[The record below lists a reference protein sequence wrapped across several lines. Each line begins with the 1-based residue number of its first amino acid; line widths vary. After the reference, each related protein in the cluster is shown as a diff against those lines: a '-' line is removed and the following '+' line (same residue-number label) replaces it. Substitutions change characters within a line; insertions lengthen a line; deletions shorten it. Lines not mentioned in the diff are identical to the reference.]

1 MPSLGGSWMN
11 DWELLAV
18 GFRRGIVVP
27 ALLWFMIGCS
37 ILSWTIIVRTWLNQ
51 RRERDGYRRIR
62 QQLHDAGLS
71 DFWRRVTQ
79 VAPSSSGA
87 WRILRVGLDQHASI
101 ANTPSSVDRIRVAVK
116 GSVVHEVERL
126 QSTLPMLASLSSVSP
141 YIGLFGTVWGVMDAF
156 GAFGGLDQETALA
169 QVAPGIAQALVATGL
184 GLAVAIPAAFAYNLF
199 LAQAGRLADGFDLI
213 GEEVLARITESAVLQ
228 PGVARCP

>member
-1 MPSLGGSWMN
+1 MN

-37 ILSWTIIVRTWLNQ
+37 ILSWTIIVRTWFNQ
-51 RRERDGYRRIR
+51 RRERNGYRRIR
-62 QQLHDAGLS
+62 QQLRDAGLS
-71 DFWRRVTQ
+71 EFWRRVTQ
-79 VAPSSSGA
+79 IAPSNNGASRILCTSLDQHGSIANAPSS
-87 WRILRVGLDQHASI
+87 VE
-101 ANTPSSVDRIRVAVK
+101 RIRVVVK
-116 GSVVHEVERL
+116 GAVIHEVERL
-126 QSTLPMLASLSSVSP
+126 QSTLPMLATLSSVSP

-213 GEEVLARITESAVLQ
+213 GEELLARITESAALQ

>member
-1 MPSLGGSWMN
+1 MN
-11 DWELLAV
+11 DWQLLAS
-18 GFRRGIVVP
+18 GFGRGIVVP

-51 RRERDGYRRIR
+51 RRERHGYRKIR

-71 DFWRRVTQ
+71 DFWHRVTQ
-79 VAPSSSGA
+79 IAPSNSGA
-87 WRILRVGLDQHASI
+87 SRILSASLDQHASI
-101 ANTPSSVDRIRVAVK
+101 ANAPSSAERARVAVK

-213 GEEVLARITESAVLQ
+213 GEELLARITESAALQ
-228 PGVARCP
+228 EGETRCP